1 MHHFEFVYLL
11 TEQLNDRFMQRNSI
25 FVLVLVAIFVTAA
38 GMKPIPQDD
47 PKQPGK
53 KTHIKVVTI
62 KDGEKQVLDTV
73 IENSDLKVMHLGK
86 GNAFTWTTAGS
97 GSSSDTVSEDIEI
110 VKGDGK
116 LTHVTVHKQ
125 GGEKGSVFIRE
136 MKTEGD
142 SGRHVVV
149 RVEKSGPD
157 GENVFITRPGR
168 GMRQRVI
175 RGPLSPGVPVAY
187 PGVRRVQH
195 LSGRNVIDLS
205 DPGIISYQKKKLSGG
220 REKITIIRNEV
231 KEEVNDV
238 FNLKVSGPSG
248 AIPMIDVPHVEK
260 EIKVKEKNL
269 SPMPIEK
276 K

>member
-1 MHHFEFVYLL
+1 
-11 TEQLNDRFMQRNSI
+11 MQRNSI

-38 GMKPIPQDD
+38 GMRPIPQDD

-53 KTHIKVVTI
+53 KTHIKVITI
-62 KDGEKQVLDTV
+62 KDGKKDVLDTV

-116 LTHVTVHKQ
+116 LSHVTLHKR
-125 GGEKGSVFIRE
+125 GGEKGDVFIRE

-142 SGRHVVV
+142 SERHVTV
-149 RVEKSGPD
+149 RVGKSGPD
-157 GENVFITRPGR
+157 GENVFITRPDR
-168 GMRQRVI
+168 GIRQRVI
-175 RGPLSPGVPVAY
+175 RGPMSLGVPVAY
-187 PGVRRVQH
+187 PGMERVRH
-195 LSGRNVIDLS
+195 LPGRNVIDLS

-238 FNLKVSGPSG
+238 FNFKVSEPSG
-248 AIPMIDVPHVEK
+248 DLPEIDVPHVEK
-260 EIKVKEKNL
+260 EIKVQGKKLE
-269 SPMPIEK
+269 PAEIEK